1 LRDPQILAG
10 VRRRIEAAEDRALA
24 LLAVHQP
31 LLEAMARA
39 LTASRELGPEEA
51 EEWLRPLRDPAN
63 GRLAAAVSDDLLW
76 P

>member
-1 LRDPQILAG
+1 LI
-10 VRRRIEAAEDRALA
+10 

-63 GRLAAAVSDDLLW
+63 GRLAGAVSDDLLW
-76 P
+76 H